1 MNERNNRQE
10 VFDLLADLESKLF
23 YASIREKEDYIK
35 ETHQLVRKA
44 LWTWYHKGAQE

>member
-1 MNERNNRQE
+1 MKYPENYQE
-10 VFDLLADLESKLF
+10 VLDLLADLECKLF
-23 YASIREKEDYIK
+23 YASIREDEEFPK